1 MLCVLV
7 NKRSG
12 CSWVKGTQGV
22 SVMRWLIALDES
34 EFSERLIG
42 WMRTFPHPEHT
53 VVTVVHVLEPLAVP
67 EMAGARGQ
75 ELVRQQQGSM
85 VEALLDRA
93 RTLLAQSFETVE
105 VILREGVPSQE
116 ILHVIQQHQPD
127 LVVSGMRGFY
137 QSAGFAF
144 GSVSQRLLA
153 YAPCSL
159 MLVPGKV
166 TSRLGLRVMVATDGS
181 PDALRAAG
189 LVKDLPG
196 VREIIVVCVVRP
208 LGVAQA
214 VLDRFQRGESRTMR
228 AGLLRSRRS
237 AARKAIAE
245 TLERL
250 QGVQANIRTVVLG
263 GHPAEAIVRAAR
275 RDEAD
280 VLVLGARGFT
290 GVKALALGSVS
301 QAVAQLATCPVLIV
315 KP

>member
-1 MLCVLV
+1 
-7 NKRSG
+7 
-12 CSWVKGTQGV
+12 
-22 SVMRWLIALDES
+22 
-34 EFSERLIG
+34 
-42 WMRTFPHPEHT
+42 
-53 VVTVVHVLEPLAVP
+53 LEVP
-67 EMAGARGQ
+67 ETVGAKGE
-75 ELVRQQQGSM
+75 ELVRQYQGSM

-93 RTLLAQSFETVE
+93 RSLLAQSFETVE

-116 ILHVIQQHQPD
+116 ILHVIQEHQPD

-137 QSAGFAF
+137 QAAGFAF

-189 LVKDLPG
+189 LLNDLPG
-196 VREIIVVCVVRP
+196 VQEIVVVSVVRP
-208 LGVAQA
+208 LGAAQA
-214 VLDRFQRGESRTMR
+214 VLDRFQGAESRTMR
-228 AGLLRSRRS
+228 ADLLRSRRA
-237 AARKAIAE
+237 AARKAIAA
-245 TLERL
+245 TLEVLKGRP
-250 QGVQANIRTVVLG
+250 ANIRAVVLA

-275 RDEAD
+275 RDGVD
-280 VLVLGARGFT
+280 LLVIGARGFT

-301 QAVAQLATCPVLIV
+301 HAVAQLATCPVLIV

>member
-1 MLCVLV
+1 M
-7 NKRSG
+7 G
-12 CSWVKGTQGV
+12 APG
-22 SVMRWLIALDES
+22 MRWLVALDES
-34 EFSERLIG
+34 EFSERILG

-53 VVTVVHVLEPLAVP
+53 VLTVVHVLEPIELP
-67 EMAGARGQ
+67 ETLGARGQ
-75 ELVRQQQGSM
+75 ALVRQQQGSM

-93 RTLLAQSFETVE
+93 RAQLAQSFETVE

-116 ILHVIQQHQPD
+116 ILHVIQEHQPD

-166 TSRLGLRVMVATDGS
+166 TSGLGLRVMVATDGS

-196 VREIIVVCVVRP
+196 VQEIVVVSVVRP
-208 LGVAQA
+208 LGAAQA
-214 VLDRFQRGESRTMR
+214 VLDRFQSAESRAMR
-228 AGLLRSRRS
+228 ADLLRSRRA
-237 AARKAIAE
+237 AARRAIAVTVE
-245 TLERL
+245 ALKGRP
-250 QGVQANIRTVVLG
+250 ADIRAVVLA

-275 RDEAD
+275 RDGVD
-280 VLVLGARGFT
+280 LLVIGARGFT
-290 GVKALALGSVS
+290 GVKAVALGSVS
-301 QAVAQLATCPVLIV
+301 HAVAQLATCPVLIV

>member
-1 MLCVLV
+1 M
-7 NKRSG
+7 G
-12 CSWVKGTQGV
+12 APG
-22 SVMRWLIALDES
+22 MRWLVALDES
-34 EFSERLIG
+34 EFSERILG
-42 WMRTFPHPEHT
+42 WMRTFPHPKHT
-53 VVTVVHVLEPLAVP
+53 VVTVVHVLEPVEVP
-67 EMAGARGQ
+67 ETVGARGQ

-93 RTLLAQSFETVE
+93 RALLAQSFETVE

-116 ILHVIQQHQPD
+116 ILHVIQEHQPD

-166 TSRLGLRVMVATDGS
+166 TSGLGLRVMVATDGS
-181 PDALRAAG
+181 PDALRAVG

-196 VREIIVVCVVRP
+196 VQEIVVVSVVRP
-208 LGVAQA
+208 LGAAQA
-214 VLDRFQRGESRTMR
+214 VLDRFQSAESRAMR
-228 AGLLRSRRS
+228 ADLLRSRRA
-237 AARKAIAE
+237 AARKAIAVTVE
-245 TLERL
+245 ALKGRP
-250 QGVQANIRTVVLG
+250 AKIRAVVLA

-275 RDEAD
+275 RDGVD
-280 VLVLGARGFT
+280 VLVIGARGFT
-290 GVKALALGSVS
+290 GVKAVALGSVS

>member
-1 MLCVLV
+1 M
-7 NKRSG
+7 
-12 CSWVKGTQGV
+12 GV
-22 SVMRWLIALDES
+22 PGMRWLVALDES
-34 EFSERLIG
+34 EFSERILG
-42 WMRTFPHPEHT
+42 WMRTFPHPKHT
-53 VVTVVHVLEPLAVP
+53 VVTLVHVLEPVEVP
-67 EMAGARGQ
+67 ETVGARGQ

-85 VEALLDRA
+85 VEALLGRA
-93 RTLLAQSFETVE
+93 RALLAQSFETVE

-116 ILHVIQQHQPD
+116 ILHVIQEHQPD

-166 TSRLGLRVMVATDGS
+166 TSGLGLRVMVATDGS

-196 VREIIVVCVVRP
+196 VQEIVVVSVVRP
-208 LGVAQA
+208 LGAAQA
-214 VLDRFQRGESRTMR
+214 VLDRFQSVESRAMR
-228 AGLLRSRRS
+228 ADLLRSRRA
-237 AARKAIAE
+237 AARRAIAVTVE
-245 TLERL
+245 ALKGRP
-250 QGVQANIRTVVLG
+250 AKIRAVVLA

-275 RDEAD
+275 RDGVD
-280 VLVLGARGFT
+280 VLVIGARGFT
-290 GVKALALGSVS
+290 GVKAVALGSVS

>member
-1 MLCVLV
+1 MTVHG
-7 NKRSG
+7 REAQTG
-12 CSWVKGTQGV
+12 AP
-22 SVMRWLIALDES
+22 VMRWLIALDES

-67 EMAGARGQ
+67 ETAGARGQ

-93 RTLLAQSFETVE
+93 RALLAQSFETVE

-166 TSRLGLRVMVATDGS
+166 TARLGLRVMVATDGS

-196 VREIIVVCVVRP
+196 VREIIVVSVVRP
-208 LGVAQA
+208 LGAAQV
-214 VLDRFQRGESRTMR
+214 VLDRFQRGESRTMQ

-237 AARKAIAE
+237 ASRKAIAE

-250 QGVQANIRTVVLG
+250 QGVQANIRTVVLA

>member
-1 MLCVLV
+1 
-7 NKRSG
+7 
-12 CSWVKGTQGV
+12 
-22 SVMRWLIALDES
+22 MRWLIALDES

-53 VVTVVHVLEPLAVP
+53 EVTVVHVLEPLAVP
-67 EMAGARGQ
+67 EMAGARGE

-93 RTLLAQSFETVE
+93 RALLAQSFETVE

-116 ILHVIQQHQPD
+116 ILDVIQQHQPD

-196 VREIIVVCVVRP
+196 VREIIVSASCVRSGRRKRCSTGSRATKAVPCEPTCCAAGGRRRGRP
-208 LGVAQA
+208 LPRPWSGCRGYRRTFVRWCWPVIRPRPSFAQPGGMKRMCWSSA
-214 VLDRFQRGESRTMR
+214 H
-228 AGLLRSRRS
+228 AGL
-237 AARKAIAE
+237 
-245 TLERL
+245 
-250 QGVQANIRTVVLG
+250 
-263 GHPAEAIVRAAR
+263 
-275 RDEAD
+275 
-280 VLVLGARGFT
+280 RG
-290 GVKALALGSVS
+290 
-301 QAVAQLATCPVLIV
+301 
-315 KP
+315 

>member
-1 MLCVLV
+1 M
-7 NKRSG
+7 G
-12 CSWVKGTQGV
+12 APG
-22 SVMRWLIALDES
+22 MRWLVALDES
-34 EFSERLIG
+34 EFSERILG
-42 WMRTFPHPEHT
+42 WMRTFPHPKHT
-53 VVTVVHVLEPLAVP
+53 VLTVVHVLEPIELP
-67 EMAGARGQ
+67 ETLGARGQ
-75 ELVRQQQGSM
+75 ALVRQQQGSM

-93 RTLLAQSFETVE
+93 RAQLAQSFETVE

-116 ILHVIQQHQPD
+116 ILHVIQEHQPD

-166 TSRLGLRVMVATDGS
+166 TSGLGLRVMVATDGS

-196 VREIIVVCVVRP
+196 VQEIVVVSVVRP
-208 LGVAQA
+208 LGAAQA
-214 VLDRFQRGESRTMR
+214 VLDRFQSAESRAMR
-228 AGLLRSRRS
+228 ADLLRSRRA
-237 AARKAIAE
+237 AARRAIAVTVE
-245 TLERL
+245 ALKGRP
-250 QGVQANIRTVVLG
+250 ADIRAVMLA

-275 RDEAD
+275 RDGVD
-280 VLVLGARGFT
+280 LLVIGARGFT
-290 GVKALALGSVS
+290 GVKAVALGSVS
-301 QAVAQLATCPVLIV
+301 HAVAQLATCPVLIV

>member
-1 MLCVLV
+1 M
-7 NKRSG
+7 G
-12 CSWVKGTQGV
+12 APG
-22 SVMRWLIALDES
+22 MRWLVALDES
-34 EFSERLIG
+34 EFSERILG

-53 VVTVVHVLEPLAVP
+53 VLTVVHVLEPIELP
-67 EMAGARGQ
+67 ETLGARGQ
-75 ELVRQQQGSM
+75 ALVRQQQGSM

-93 RTLLAQSFETVE
+93 RSLLAQSFETVE

-116 ILHVIQQHQPD
+116 ILHVIQEHQPD

-166 TSRLGLRVMVATDGS
+166 TSGLGLRVMVATDGS

-196 VREIIVVCVVRP
+196 VQEIVVVSVVRP
-208 LGVAQA
+208 LGAAQA
-214 VLDRFQRGESRTMR
+214 VLDRFQSAESRAMR
-228 AGLLRSRRS
+228 ADLLRSRRA
-237 AARKAIAE
+237 AARRAIAVTVE
-245 TLERL
+245 ALKGRP
-250 QGVQANIRTVVLG
+250 ADIRAVMLA

-275 RDEAD
+275 RDGVD
-280 VLVLGARGFT
+280 LLVIGARGFT
-290 GVKALALGSVS
+290 GVKAVALGSVS
-301 QAVAQLATCPVLIV
+301 HAVAQLATCPVLIV